1 MQSQLST
8 QVLPINNSYEAEF
21 PVEKNEVQSNIAAY
35 KKLSKEENTD
45 AVTAVLAVMLKE
57 MPPVKAAEKYVALIV
72 SKFNTEQLQAFS
84 NAHKGVE

>member
-21 PVEKNEVQSNIAAY
+21 PVEKNEEQDNITSY
-35 KKLSKEENTD
+35 KMLSKEENMD
-45 AVTAVLAVMLKE
+45 AVAIVLAVMLKDS
-57 MPPVKAAEKYVALIV
+57 PPVKAAEKYVALIV

-84 NAHKGVE
+84 NAHKGDE